1 MSNTALFNSTG
12 GPLGFTQLIDT
23 PKSYVTASSGSIL
36 QVNPA
41 QDGLMFGPTPALAVG
56 SGVVNDI
63 AVFSGSVP
71 ILNDSGLNVTSAFG
85 NIIMQPS
92 NPSNGMSLNSQQGV
106 NLNTQQSVNVNAI
119 NNVDLQAQ
127 TIQLISTNSISHNAN
142 NNVVIQ
148 CGPNQINI
156 TPSSVQINC
165 GSGVGMSISNNN
177 HLDVWNF
184 SGTAT
189 GGSYTMPLTPAVGV
203 CHLSNDGAGNLSWA
217 LGA

>member
-1 MSNTALFNSTG
+1 MSGINRYAAQNFVELLDCPRSLTAN
-12 GPLGFTQLIDT
+12 D
-23 PKSYVTASSGSIL
+23 IL
-36 QVNPA
+36 QVNSLGSA
-41 QDGLMFGPTPALAVG
+41 ITQNSVSSIVNVAVG
-56 SGVVNDI
+56 SGI
-63 AVFSGSVP
+63 AGDLAMFSPSGPP
-71 ILNDSGLNVTSAFG
+71 ILNDSGLNASVAFG
-85 NIIMQPS
+85 NIILQPS

-106 NLNTQQSVNVNAI
+106 NLNTQQSVNVNAV

-127 TIQLISTNSISHNAN
+127 GIQLISYDTISLNAN

-184 SGTAT
+184 SGIAT

-203 CHLSNDGAGNLSWA
+203 CHLSNDGAGNLSWSV
-217 LGA
+217 GA